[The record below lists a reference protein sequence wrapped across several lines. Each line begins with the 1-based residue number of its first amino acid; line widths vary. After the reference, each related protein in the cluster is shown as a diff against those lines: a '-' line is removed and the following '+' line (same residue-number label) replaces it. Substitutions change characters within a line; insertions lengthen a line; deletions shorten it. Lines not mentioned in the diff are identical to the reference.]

1 MSDLKRGSMFGQKRA
16 LSAETFCT
24 HFGELHALLLRQ
36 RGLAGELFRMFGEL
50 QKRLFCEARSLNLFN
65 PLRMAVNSYCS
76 LEPRAHEE
84 MRYFKEIGCKEIPGL
99 II

>member
-1 MSDLKRGSMFGQKRA
+1 MFGQKRA

-50 QKRLFCEARSLNLFN
+50 QKRPLLRSPFAEL
-65 PLRMAVNSYCS
+65 VQS
-76 LEPRAHEE
+76 LAHGGELLLQ
-84 MRYFKEIGCKEIPGL
+84 PGTTCT
-99 II
+99 